1 MQNVNVTTLIVWLI
15 IGALG
20 GYIAGI
26 IIRDRRRGFG
36 VIGNIVIGLIGAL
49 IGGFLFQALGITVG
63 SSIQIGGDDVL
74 AAVVG
79 SLILIFVLSLVRIRR

>member
-1 MQNVNVTTLIVWLI
+1 MVTIDLVSLFVWLI

-36 VIGNIVIGLIGAL
+36 MIGNIVIGLIGAL
-49 IGGFLFQALGITVG
+49 LGGFLFEAFNISITSATIPIDAV
-63 SSIQIGGDDVL
+63 I

-79 SLILIFVLSLVRIRR
+79 SLILIFVLSVIRR

>member
-1 MQNVNVTTLIVWLI
+1 MYIDPVALVVWLI

-36 VIGNIVIGLIGAL
+36 LIGNIVIGLIGAL
-49 IGGFLFQALGITVG
+49 IGGFLFQALGITWG
-63 SSIQIGGDDVL
+63 SSISISADQVL

-79 SLILIFVLSLVRIRR
+79 SLILVIVLSFVRR

>member
-1 MQNVNVTTLIVWLI
+1 MTIDVVSLLVWLV

-20 GYIAGI
+20 GYIAGV

-49 IGGFLFQALGITVG
+49 IGGFLFEAFNISITGATIPIDAV
-63 SSIQIGGDDVL
+63 I
-74 AAVVG
+74 AAVIG
-79 SLILIFVLSLVRIRR
+79 SLILVVLLSFIRR

>member
-1 MQNVNVTTLIVWLI
+1 MVTIDLVSLLVWLV

-36 VIGNIVIGLIGAL
+36 MIGNIVIGLIGAL
-49 IGGFLFQALGITVG
+49 LGGFLFQAFGI
-63 SSIQIGGDDVL
+63 SITNATIPIDAVI

-79 SLILIFVLSLVRIRR
+79 SLILIFVLSLIRR

>member
-1 MQNVNVTTLIVWLI
+1 MPEPTVIVVWLI

-26 IIRDRRRGFG
+26 IIRDRKRGFG
-36 VIGNIVIGLIGAL
+36 LIGNIVIGLIGAL
-49 IGGFLFQALGITVG
+49 IGGFLFEAFSISITSATIPIDAV
-63 SSIQIGGDDVL
+63 I

-79 SLILIFVLSLVRIRR
+79 SLILVALLTIIRR

>member
-1 MQNVNVTTLIVWLI
+1 MPVEATVIVVWLI

-26 IIRDRRRGFG
+26 LIRDRKRGFG
-36 VIGNIVIGLIGAL
+36 LVGNIVIGLIGAL
-49 IGGFLFQALGITVG
+49 IGGFLFEVFNISITSATIPIDAV
-63 SSIQIGGDDVL
+63 I

-79 SLILIFVLSLVRIRR
+79 SLILVALLALIRR